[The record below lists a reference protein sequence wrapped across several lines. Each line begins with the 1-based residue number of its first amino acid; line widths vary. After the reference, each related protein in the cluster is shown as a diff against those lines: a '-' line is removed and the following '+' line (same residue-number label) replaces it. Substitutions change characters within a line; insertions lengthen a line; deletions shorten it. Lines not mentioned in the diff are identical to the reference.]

1 MPTSPL
7 CTGMLVIVSAGA
19 VGSALGLGL
28 GLGDGEGAVV
38 GLLVGVDAGV
48 RDAVLL
54 VGGVQAAAEES
65 GHQTWPLRAT
75 HSSYGGPKCI
85 GLRAKNRPHLH
96 FSQ

>member
-54 VGGVQAAAEES
+54 VGGVQAAARRIRPPNVAAARY
-65 GHQTWPLRAT
+65 PLLIRCREM
-75 HSSYGGPKCI
+75 YGSFCC
-85 GLRAKNRPHLH
+85 ADT
-96 FSQ
+96 S

>member
-19 VGSALGLGL
+19 VGSALGL

-54 VGGVQAAAEES
+54 VGGVQAAARRIRPPNVAAAR
-65 GHQTWPLRAT
+65 HPLLIRCREV
-75 HSSYGGPKCI
+75 YGSFCC
-85 GLRAKNRPHLH
+85 ADT
-96 FSQ
+96 S